1 MSDLTIINL
10 YTILIAG
17 ILIPLGILFFKK
29 YKTYFNP
36 AKGSETYLKKKYYY
50 IETFSES
57 VKPIFINY
65 IKDYFLT
72 MTENEE
78 SFNLFDKFIKNISR
92 NFRQSCDNNLDEVS
106 KDYYKRNLINQ
117 IKNTDI
123 YDSVFEELDDKEVKE
138 WVNNFKK
145 FDIYPKC
152 IKKFKQL
159 SIYSFIA
166 VGVLIGCLF
175 VFGLS
180 FEKNLAYLLYFDIIL
195 LVYFVLALFYLISHF
210 KCFKPIN
217 KLYKQKFSQKIPLNS

>member
-10 YTILIAG
+10 FTILIAC
-17 ILIPLGILFFKK
+17 ILIPLGSLFFKK

-36 AKGSETYLKKKYYY
+36 TEGSETYLKKKFFY

-72 MTENEE
+72 MTENEN
-78 SFNLFDKFIKNISR
+78 SFNLFDNFIKKLTR
-92 NFRQSCDNNLDEVS
+92 NFKQSCDNNSNEVT
-106 KDYYKRNLINQ
+106 KDYYKRNLIDQ

-166 VGVLIGCLF
+166 VGFLIGCLF
-175 VFGLS
+175 VFDLF
-180 FEKNLAYLLYFDIIL
+180 FEKNLAYLLYLGFIFTVYIIL
-195 LVYFVLALFYLISHF
+195 AIFYLISHF

-217 KLYKQKFSQKIPLNS
+217 KLYKQKFSQKIPLKS